1 MIDWNN
7 NGIIDPVDVGIS
19 IAISQETEQE
29 KEIASEKKE
38 PSLFERIKSWLYKRE
53 NGMTSSEGKNYGQ
66 TKSRQNQSE

>member
-29 KEIASEKKE
+29 KEIAPEKKE
-38 PSLFERIKSWLYKRE
+38 PSLFERIKSLGVFLLSGFWKIY
-53 NGMTSSEGKNYGQ
+53 
-66 TKSRQNQSE
+66 SR